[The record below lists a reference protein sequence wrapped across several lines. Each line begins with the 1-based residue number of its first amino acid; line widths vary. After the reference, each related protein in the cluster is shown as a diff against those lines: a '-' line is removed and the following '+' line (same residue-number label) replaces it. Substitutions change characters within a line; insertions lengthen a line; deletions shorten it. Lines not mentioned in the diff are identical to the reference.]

1 MFGDQ
6 YMFASF
12 LFHIRFMTFIAF
24 VNRQPTSIVF
34 TYVIPEFINMTM
46 YLCKIGVRA
55 ECLLF
60 VSSIFVC
67 IVYASVELWER
78 VVFYRSLVTVK
89 TKHLS
94 KFVSHCLQL
103 SVL

>member
-12 LFHIRFMTFIAF
+12 LFYFRFVTFIAF
-24 VNRQPTSIVF
+24 TNREPTSRVF

-46 YLCKIGVRA
+46 YLGKIWVRA

-60 VSSIFVC
+60 MSSMFVC
-67 IVYASVELWER
+67 IDYASVELWER

-94 KFVSHCLQL
+94 KFVCHCL
-103 SVL
+103 